1 MVAVSG
7 QQIIRGHR
15 AGFLRDIVA
24 VSERALRSVV
34 RDTETTVPALIIP
47 VFMYVMTVG
56 ALEDFAKSIPGLD
69 YRAFQ
74 LPVAVMFAVT
84 GISRATTVVADIQS
98 GYFDRLA
105 MTPVNRLALLLGL
118 MVADFTLVV
127 ALTIPVV
134 IMGFIAGVGFVTGV
148 LGILGFYADGWHLGA
163 GFLWISLHYRF
174 QNRQRG
180 RSKHE
185 FFAILSLSVYDLSI
199 RSTGGHDRLAFYGRR
214 LQPSYLWRAR
224 RTPLVNLWR
233 VGRSSHARWGHLYRC
248 RRHRKHQYDF
258 GCPERPS
265 NQKIVTDHP
274 RFQMCGE
281 PPLQESRPGRSARP
295 SRQAGLPPRD
305 VDEGIGT
312 QLLSRSYP

>member
-7 QQIIRGHR
+7 QQIVRGRR

-24 VSERALRSVV
+24 VSERALHSVV
-34 RDTETTVPALIIP
+34 RDAETTIPALIIP

-148 LGILGFYADGWHLGA
+148 LGILVFMLMAGIWGLVFSGFPYTIAFKTGNAAAVNMSFLLFFPFLFMTSLFVPQEAMTGWLSTAADYNPVTYVLAALRSLIYGGWDAQAMRDGVISIGA
-163 GFLWISLHYRF
+163 VGIVSIGMTLAALK
-174 QNRQRG
+174 G
-180 RSKHE
+180 R
-185 FFAILSLSVYDLSI
+185 A
-199 RSTGGHDRLAFYGRR
+199 T
-214 LQPSYLWRAR
+214 
-224 RTPLVNLWR
+224 
-233 VGRSSHARWGHLYRC
+233 
-248 RRHRKHQYDF
+248 RK
-258 GCPERPS
+258 
-265 NQKIVTDHP
+265 
-274 RFQMCGE
+274 
-281 PPLQESRPGRSARP
+281 
-295 SRQAGLPPRD
+295 
-305 VDEGIGT
+305 
-312 QLLSRSYP
+312 

>member
-148 LGILGFYADGWHLGA
+148 LGILVFMLMAGIWGLVFSGFPYTIAFKTGNAAAVNMSFLLFFPFLFMTSLFVPQEAMTGWLSTAADYNPVTYVLAALRSLIYGGWDAQAMRDGVISIGA
-163 GFLWISLHYRF
+163 VGIVSISMTLAALK
-174 QNRQRG
+174 G
-180 RSKHE
+180 R
-185 FFAILSLSVYDLSI
+185 A
-199 RSTGGHDRLAFYGRR
+199 T
-214 LQPSYLWRAR
+214 
-224 RTPLVNLWR
+224 
-233 VGRSSHARWGHLYRC
+233 
-248 RRHRKHQYDF
+248 RK
-258 GCPERPS
+258 
-265 NQKIVTDHP
+265 
-274 RFQMCGE
+274 
-281 PPLQESRPGRSARP
+281 
-295 SRQAGLPPRD
+295 
-305 VDEGIGT
+305 
-312 QLLSRSYP
+312 